1 MIRQATRSTRI
12 DTLLPYAT
20 LFRSQARRDAAAAAD
35 ERWRAHI
42 AQLELLTHEGDYDRG
57 WTDAWGYHPSRLR
70 WWLFGMACGLL
81 IMRSEERRVG
91 TECVSTCRSRRS
103 PDH

>member
-1 MIRQATRSTRI
+1 MMTGASI
-12 DTLLPYAT
+12 LE
-20 LFRSQARRDAAAAAD
+20 QARRDAAAAAD

-81 IMRSEERRVG
+81 IMGVIG
-91 TECVSTCRSRRS
+91 
-103 PDH
+103 